1 MASESINLKSN
12 DSRLAA
18 RIVWSSTSNGS
29 SANTSTVNAQLQ
41 ARRTDSYT
49 TKGTW
54 TGSLTIAETTES
66 FSTSIGLS
74 SEWFTFKSF
83 SITQKHNDDGTGKCS
98 ISGNISAPSGTSMEG
113 ASASGSEEV
122 TLDKIPRYLT
132 ITSFKVQS
140 KTINTAV
147 ISWSTSDPR
156 SSTHFLLKKGDTVI
170 ENWTGSAT
178 YGENIASD
186 QKSGTFNIKNLSPNT
201 TYKLKIDCIRSD
213 SGLTTVSNE
222 ITFTTYDY
230 AKLVN
235 VPNLNIG
242 SAHTI
247 TWTNPAGAT
256 TSLKL
261 CKTDN
266 SSIIDYGTVTG
277 TSKSLTPT
285 ASTIYALTPNSN
297 TYKARYILTTTQN
310 SKTYTDYKDFT
321 FTVTNSNP
329 TFSNFTYKDTNA
341 TTVALTGNNQILV
354 KGYSNVS
361 ATISTANKAVAKNSA
376 TMKTYKL
383 VIGTKSTNTKA
394 YSSTA
399 DVTLDTINSINSG
412 TLIVYATDS
421 RGNSTS
427 VTKNATYKQYSDLV
441 IKSFTATRS
450 NNGVGQ
456 AVTLKFSGTYWANS
470 FGKVTN
476 AITSVKYF
484 YKVSSAN
491 SWQTG
496 ATTLTYTASN
506 GNFSGSLS
514 VQGDLGANG
523 FDVSKS
529 FNIRLQVTDKLVTKT
544 YDITLGSGT
553 PAIAIYKNK
562 VAIGQKYDTSVN
574 AKLQVAGGI
583 NIPNGSSTEPY
594 NSYQIGGEPVIR
606 YTGDATI
613 ISGKGSIYLRPNGT
627 TDDAGRVFVDT
638 NGNVGI
644 KGNLDV
650 PNKSFLRGGLYSYE
664 VGNAENPIGNGTL
677 IIKRVNNKE
686 APNNGVVLEYGNSKT
701 WAGQLYIGDNATQG
715 IYYNGWSNGNRGSWR
730 RLADEPITLYD
741 NSSGSNGTITLSQTA
756 ANFSYLEIYFN
767 DSAYKLNA
775 YVKVCSPNNKIV
787 ALDVGHTFSS
797 SGTRIVASRKVKI
810 SGTSISNAS
819 SDGDDYGVFNSW
831 NNSIDKANKISI
843 IKVLGYK

>member
-54 TGSLTIAETTES
+54 TGSLTIAGTTES

-74 SEWFTFKSF
+74 SEWFTFKTF
-83 SITQKHNDDGTGKCS
+83 PITQKHNDDGTGKCF

-156 SSTHFLLKKGDTVI
+156 SSTHYSLNGGEWI
-170 ENWTGSAT
+170 GSAT
-178 YGENIASD
+178 HGENVASD

-213 SGLTTVSNE
+213 SGLTTVSKE

-235 VPNLNIG
+235 VPNVNIG

-285 ASTIYALTPNSN
+285 AATIYALTPNSN

-310 SKTYTDYKDFT
+310 SKTYTNYKDFT
-321 FTVTNSNP
+321 FTVTKSNP

-361 ATISTANKAVAKNSA
+361 ATISTTNRAVAKNSA

-383 VIGTKSTNTKA
+383 AIGNKSTNTKA

-412 TLIVYATDS
+412 TLIAYATDS
-421 RGNSTS
+421 RGNSSS

-456 AVTLKFSGTYWANS
+456 EVTLNFNGTYWANS

-484 YKVSSAN
+484 YKVSSAS

-496 ATTLTYTASN
+496 ATTLTYSN
-506 GNFSGSLS
+506 SGGTFSGSIS

-553 PAIAIYKNK
+553 PAIAIYKNN
-562 VAIGQKYDTSVN
+562 VAIGGKYNTSVGGALQLYGN
-574 AKLQVAGGI
+574 TNMSQASGDTLYRAKRTDTGTEVRFGVGAGGI
-583 NIPNGSSTEPY
+583 NHGVWSQVLNKWILYADLSDIYLGEYNLNRFLKREGGTSDFNVWDKINTIRQYEEASSNKPSNLAKWGTVLTLIGSSY
-594 NSYQIGGEPVIR
+594 IQQLAIGNFNS
-606 YTGDATI
+606 
-613 ISGKGSIYLRPNGT
+613 KGSRIAIRSIVGDSATAWEYLELKPT
-627 TDDAGRVFVDT
+627 
-638 NGNVGI
+638 
-644 KGNLDV
+644 
-650 PNKSFLRGGLYSYE
+650 S
-664 VGNAENPIGNGTL
+664 
-677 IIKRVNNKE
+677 
-686 APNNGVVLEYGNSKT
+686 
-701 WAGQLYIGDNATQG
+701 
-715 IYYNGWSNGNRGSWR
+715 
-730 RLADEPITLYD
+730 LYD

-767 DSAYKLNA
+767 DSVYKLNA
-775 YVKVCSPNNKIV
+775 YVKVYSPNDKIV

-831 NNSIDKANKISI
+831 NNSIDKANKIGI

>member
-1 MASESINLKSN
+1 MASETINLTSN
-12 DSRLAA
+12 DSRLEA

-49 TKGTW
+49 TTGRW
-54 TGSLTIAETTES
+54 TGSLTIAGTTES

-147 ISWSTSDPR
+147 ISWATSDPR
-156 SSTHFLLKKGDTVI
+156 SSTHYSLNGGEWI
-170 ENWTGSAT
+170 GSAT
-178 YGENIASD
+178 HGENVASD
-186 QKSGTFNIKNLSPNT
+186 QKSGIFNIKNLSPNT

-213 SGLTTVSNE
+213 SGLTTVSEE
-222 ITFTTYDY
+222 ITFSTYDY
-230 AKLVN
+230 AKLAN

-277 TSKSLTPT
+277 TSKAITPT

-297 TYKARYILTTTQN
+297 TYIARYILTTTQN
-310 SKTYTDYKDFT
+310 SKTYTNYKDFT

-361 ATISTANKAVAKNSA
+361 ATISTTNKAVAKNSA

-383 VIGTKSTNTKA
+383 AIGNKSTNTKA

-412 TLIVYATDS
+412 TIIVYATDS

-427 VTKNATYKQYSDLV
+427 ATKNATYKNYADLV
-441 IKSFTATRS
+441 IKSFTATRN

-484 YKVSSAN
+484 YKVSSAS

-496 ATTLTYTASN
+496 ATTLTYSTS
-506 GNFSGSLS
+506 GGTFSGSIS

-553 PAIAIYKNK
+553 PAIAIYKNN
-562 VAIGQKYDTSVN
+562 VAIGGKYNTSVGGALQLYGN
-574 AKLQVAGGI
+574 TNMLQASGDTLYRAKRTDTGTEVRFGVGAGGI
-583 NIPNGSSTEPY
+583 NHGVWSQVLNKWILYADLSDIYLGEYNLNRFLKREGGTSDFNVWDKINTIRQYEEASSNKPSNLAKWGTVLTLIGSSYIQQLSIGNFNSNGSR
-594 NSYQIGGEPVIR
+594 IAIR
-606 YTGDATI
+606 SIVNDSATAWE
-613 ISGKGSIYLRPNGT
+613 YLELKPT
-627 TDDAGRVFVDT
+627 
-638 NGNVGI
+638 
-644 KGNLDV
+644 
-650 PNKSFLRGGLYSYE
+650 S
-664 VGNAENPIGNGTL
+664 
-677 IIKRVNNKE
+677 
-686 APNNGVVLEYGNSKT
+686 
-701 WAGQLYIGDNATQG
+701 
-715 IYYNGWSNGNRGSWR
+715 
-730 RLADEPITLYD
+730 LYD

-767 DSAYKLNA
+767 DSVYKLNA
-775 YVKVCSPNNKIV
+775 YVKVYSPNDKIV

-819 SDGDDYGVFNSW
+819 SNEDDYGVFNSW